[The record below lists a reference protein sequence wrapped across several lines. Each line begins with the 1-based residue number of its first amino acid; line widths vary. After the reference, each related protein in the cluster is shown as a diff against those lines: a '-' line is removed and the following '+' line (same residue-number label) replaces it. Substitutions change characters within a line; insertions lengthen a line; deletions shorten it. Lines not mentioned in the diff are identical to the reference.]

1 MVCFPYRF
9 AFELEV
15 TGLKIMIVEDE
26 PTIRQMVSEIVAK
39 WGFETVAVDAF
50 DQVLQV
56 FVQEQPHLVLMDIN
70 LPQYDGFY
78 WCRQIREL
86 SSVPI
91 LFLSSRHTPVDMV
104 MAMNMGGDDLLQKPF
119 HSDVLVAKMNALLRR
134 TYSYADASP
143 SIIEHAGVILN
154 LKDMDVLCEEKRVA
168 LTKTEFLIMQ
178 TLMRSK
184 GAIVSRRKIMRS
196 LWEDESFIDDNT
208 LTVNIAR
215 LRKKLAELGREE
227 FISTR
232 KGEGYIIP

>member
-1 MVCFPYRF
+1 
-9 AFELEV
+9 LEV

-26 PTIRQMVSEIVAK
+26 PTIRQMVSENVGK
-39 WGFETVAVDAF
+39 WGFETIAVEAF

-56 FVQEQPHLVLMDIN
+56 FVQERPHLVLMDIN

-119 HSDVLVAKMNALLRR
+119 HSDVLIAKMNALLRR

-154 LKDMDVLCEEKRVA
+154 LKDMDVLSEEKRVA